1 MATFFSFLSEWE
13 GRKFWMPKRWII
25 RTGKSVI
32 SWRNDVLLRSLLL
45 PLHVVSFVCVGGST
59 THPLVVRVCV
69 GGDIHYVLH
78 CIYVAICF
86 WPSRVVSSDGRRRR
100 GIKEKRNS
108 RKAEE
113 LKRHNVQRPLA
124 QRPGLMMDGQA
135 RLAFDGRFLL
145 STCPDIHTPS
155 PALPSAEFAPLRSLQ
170 SCNSPEQ
177 KPVDF
182 TPGSDSTSDSI
193 SFRSAG
199 TLKKKKK
206 NSFFSF
212 FLLSVRFTSSRTQS
226 RRLNVC
232 STCAGHLVFSRE

>member
-1 MATFFSFLSEWE
+1 M
-13 GRKFWMPKRWII
+13 
-25 RTGKSVI
+25 
-32 SWRNDVLLRSLLL
+32 
-45 PLHVVSFVCVGGST
+45 CVW
-59 THPLVVRVCV
+59 

>member
-1 MATFFSFLSEWE
+1 
-13 GRKFWMPKRWII
+13 MPKRWII

-59 THPLVVRVCV
+59 THPLVVRVC

-145 STCPDIHTPS
+145 STCPTHTEPRPFHPPS
-155 PALPSAEFAPLRSLQ
+155 SPPSVRCKVATRRSR
-170 SCNSPEQ
+170 SP
-177 KPVDF
+177 
-182 TPGSDSTSDSI
+182 SI
-193 SFRSAG
+193 SRPAAIRPAIRLASDRLG
-199 TLKKKKK
+199 HLKKK

-212 FLLSVRFTSSRTQS
+212 FFTFRAFYFQSDAESQIECLLHLCRPSCLLERVGGGGSRKD
-226 RRLNVC
+226 
-232 STCAGHLVFSRE
+232 

>member
-1 MATFFSFLSEWE
+1 MDAKALDHPDWQVGDFLAERRPPPVSSSSSS
-13 GRKFWMPKRWII
+13 RRFLCLRRWFNH
-25 RTGKSVI
+25 T
-32 SWRNDVLLRSLLL
+32 
-45 PLHVVSFVCVGGST
+45 ST
-59 THPLVVRVCV
+59 RRPCVCV

-145 STCPDIHTPS
+145 STCPTHTEPRPS
-155 PALPSAEFAPLRSLQ
+155 IRRVRPPPFAAKLQLAGAEAR
-170 SCNSPEQ
+170 
-177 KPVDF
+177 
-182 TPGSDSTSDSI
+182 
-193 SFRSAG
+193 
-199 TLKKKKK
+199 
-206 NSFFSF
+206 
-212 FLLSVRFTSSRTQS
+212 RFHARQ
-226 RRLNVC
+226 RFDQR
-232 STCAGHLVFSRE
+232 FD